1 MLLRQ
6 VRFRVHVQKSRVY
19 SKTPVSD
26 ESTSLSTNKRVEEP
40 LHCRQPMVEYFNKYY
55 FWKVVRDIQVG
66 PRADDSDV
74 AKEFWKNVEL
84 HYNTKYPIFFSEKCL
99 NMYIRYLSVPLRY
112 RSMFMYYMIGK
123 LVAMIVTVT
132 AFCIIAHSYAKNL
145 EEKKMIPIFFEVMYL
160 SIPNLVVSCSFGFVA
175 GLFWPIFLPCAF
187 TDIRKILR
195 GELTFDDLRL

>member
-6 VRFRVHVQKSRVY
+6 VRFRARVQKSRVY

-66 PRADDSDV
+66 PRADDCDV
-74 AKEFWKNVEL
+74 TKEFWKNLES
-84 HYNTKYPIFFSEKCL
+84 HYDTKYPIFFSEKCM
-99 NMYIRYLSVPLRY
+99 NMYIRYLAVPLKY
-112 RSMFMYYMIGK
+112 QLMFKYYIIGK
-123 LVAMIVTVT
+123 LVAMIATVT
-132 AFCIIAHSYAKNL
+132 AFCVIAHAYAKHL
-145 EEKKMIPIFFEVMYL
+145 EEKSMIEIFFKVMYL
-160 SIPNLVVSCSFGFVA
+160 SIPFLGMSCSFGFVA

-187 TDIRKILR
+187 TDIRKISR
-195 GELTFDDLRL
+195 GELTFNDLGL